1 MIKTW
6 TILVLISCQVSMIF
20 GQSIAD
26 FENISLPAKGWQ
38 NNADPNDYFESGPVR
53 LPNQY
58 FAQFDYWEGWA
69 ISNVKDNQT
78 PGFGNQYS
86 AIPGTGAADT
96 DQYAVGY
103 AAAPTTI
110 HLADTGKGL
119 VCDGMY
125 VTNSTYAYYSMRDGD
140 AFAKK
145 FGGETGEDPDFFRV
159 TFRKMKDGVM
169 GTDSV
174 VFYLADYRSSNPT
187 EDYLV
192 DEWVWVDLNVLGEAD
207 SLVVALSSSDNG
219 SFGMNTPAYFCIDQ
233 VETTTSVSVAPPIHS
248 KSAMVWPNP
257 FKNEIFLSPSVLSRE
272 WTLMNNLGERVAQ
285 GVLSGGQ
292 DQINFQPLASGLY
305 YLQIHEGFQ
314 IVTHPLI
321 SNP

>member
-1 MIKTW
+1 MLKKW
-6 TILVLISCQVSMIF
+6 TFLVLISCQISLLF
-20 GQSIAD
+20 GQAIAD
-26 FENISLPAKGWQ
+26 FENISLPAQGWQ

-69 ISNVKDNQT
+69 ISKVKDNQT

-96 DQYAVGY
+96 EQYAVGY
-103 AAAPTTI
+103 AATPTTI
-110 HLADTGKGL
+110 HLDDEGAGI
-119 VCDGMY
+119 VCNGMY
-125 VTNSTYAYYSMRDGD
+125 VTNNTYAYYSMQDGD

-145 FGGETGEDPDFFRV
+145 FGGETGEDPDFFKV

-169 GTDSV
+169 GIDSV
-174 VFYLADYRSSNPT
+174 VFFLADYRSTNSS

-192 DEWVWVDLNVLGEAD
+192 NEWVWVDLSVLGEAD
-207 SLVVALSSSDNG
+207 SLLAELSSSDNG

-233 VETTTSVSVAPPIHS
+233 VETTTSVSVGSPLQS
-248 KSAMVWPNP
+248 KRSMVWPNP
-257 FKNEIFLSPSVLSRE
+257 FKNQIFLTPSVLSRE
-272 WTLMNNLGERVAQ
+272 WTLINNLGKRVTQ

-292 DQINFQPLASGLY
+292 DQISLQPLPPGLY
-305 YLQIHEGFQ
+305 YLQISEGFK
-314 IVTHPLI
+314 VETHQLI